1 MNNDFVINHST
12 QNDTRECEYYTIL
25 GDHEGLDNDNNPTVS
40 SNIDKALAKRVTIN
54 GKNKF
59 YIKIGA
65 YGRIYNPMGMFSE
78 GKSNKFLTQ
87 SGKKAWDYREVN
99 NKVFDMYLAF
109 LKTKNIAWLNN
120 AQREIN

>member
-1 MNNDFVINHST
+1 MNNNFMINHSVT
-12 QNDTRECEYYTIL
+12 NDTRECAYYTIL
-25 GDHEGLDNDNNPTVS
+25 GDHEELDNDNNPIVS
-40 SNIDKALAKRVTIN
+40 DDNDKALAKKITIN

-65 YGRIYNPMGMFSE
+65 YGRIYNPIGMFSE

-99 NKVFDMYLAF
+99 GKVFDMYLSF